1 MKNQESKSINRAPE
15 GGEKNA
21 TGIDWSK
28 VLRVVI
34 KILTIGLYHV
44 NKHRKEDAE

>member
-1 MKNQESKSINRAPE
+1 MKKSESKS
-15 GGEKNA
+15 
-21 TGIDWSK
+21 IDWSK